1 MRIIDKSVFKFLLV
15 GVANTAV
22 GAGTMFILY
31 NLAHCSYWLSSAANY
46 VVGGILSFF
55 LNKFF
60 TFQNQEKSVLQV
72 ALFVLNLAL
81 CYFIAYF
88 CAKKAVYALLA
99 SQTESVRGNAALFC
113 GMCLYTALNYFGQRF
128 IVFRKKT
135 DNAEARDE

>member
-1 MRIIDKSVFKFLLV
+1 MRIIDKTVFKFLLV
-15 GVANTAV
+15 GVANTVV

-31 NLAHCSYWLSSAANY
+31 NIAHCSYWLSSATNY

-60 TFQNQEKSVLQV
+60 TFQNQEKSFLQV

-81 CYFIAYF
+81 CYVVAYF

-99 SQTESVRGNAALFC
+99 SRSEAVRGNVALFC
-113 GMCLYTALNYFGQRF
+113 GMCLYTALNYVGQRF
-128 IVFRKKT
+128 VVFKKN
-135 DNAEARDE
+135 DDAEARDE